1 MIAHVFKPRRRINGK
16 FEVSRVYRARFR
28 IDGQDRLCDVSLGT
42 SDKQAAEAK
51 LALIIKERELERAG
65 IIPPKLQRETA
76 RTLLANHL
84 DDFVNDLTALGR
96 SKKYLY
102 HIRAR
107 CTSILAA
114 CRWKYPG
121 DISRDTFV
129 TWRATL
135 SKSPKTIN
143 EYLNALNA
151 MLNWMEKQGRIPTNP
166 IHGVPF
172 ADTRGKKQ
180 LKRAFS
186 DEEFSKLLNVA
197 GAQRTLYMTAAYTGL
212 RLGELRTLVWADL
225 HLDHARPHL
234 ALRALTAKNRRAALI
249 PVHPSLLTEI
259 RKLKPAGARESDLVF
274 AGCHHATAAR
284 RIIKDIAAAG
294 LVRVDSLGRKLCFHS
309 LRYTFATKLAQQGVA
324 MRTAQELLRH
334 SDPRLTAN
342 IYTDVTCLPTFDAVY
357 AMGWTPDGTPPS
369 PAAPGLIANAD
380 SPSQI
385 DSQNLARDG
394 HLAAN
399 PDTNGVNLH
408 VTQRAHSEHT
418 CQGNSPSDSVKT
430 WRREGDSN
438 PR

>member
-16 FEVSRVYRARFR
+16 FEISRVYRGRFR
-28 IDGQDRLCDVSLGT
+28 INGQDRLCDVSLGT

-51 LALIIKERELERAG
+51 LALIVKERELEHAG
-65 IIPPKLQRETA
+65 IIAPKLQRETA
-76 RTLLANHL
+76 RTLLTNHL

-107 CTSILAA
+107 CTSILES

-121 DISRDTFV
+121 DVSRDAFV

-166 IHGVPF
+166 IRGVPF
-172 ADTRGKKQ
+172 VDTRGKKQ

-186 DEEFSKLLNVA
+186 DEEFVRLLTVA
-197 GAQRTLYMTAAYTGL
+197 GAQRALYMTAAYTGL

-249 PVHPSLLTEI
+249 PVHPGLLAEI
-259 RKLKPAGARESDLVF
+259 RKLKPAGARDSDLVF

-284 RIIKDIAAAG
+284 RIIQDISAAG
-294 LVRVDSLGRKLCFHS
+294 IVRVDSLGRKLCFHS

-324 MRTAQELLRH
+324 LRTAQELLRH

-357 AMGWTPDGTPPS
+357 AMGWTSEGTAQKSAPPV
-369 PAAPGLIANAD
+369 LIANAN
-380 SPSQI
+380 SSSQI
-385 DSQNLARDG
+385 DSQNLAREG
-394 HLAAN
+394 HLEAN
-399 PDTNGVNLH
+399 AVANEICSH
-408 VTQRAHSEHT
+408 VAQNAHLEQT
-418 CQGNSPSDSVKT
+418 CQGNSPPDSTKT